1 MVWRLDGRMNVV
13 VHGTRS
19 PTNLEWQRFLI
30 DASSTTTREDARVV
44 VLSRGGGPDGFQREA
59 LSKALGKR
67 RRPVAILTDS
77 VMARAGAA
85 AMRIFNP
92 MMKAFSPADL
102 KGAGEFLGLTVTER
116 ERLAQLLVELEKEL
130 GESMVEPVA

>member
-30 DASSTTTREDARVV
+30 DSSSTTIREDARVV
-44 VLSRGGGPDGFQREA
+44 VLSRGGGPDGYQREA

-77 VMARAGAA
+77 VIARAGAA
-85 AMRIFNP
+85 AMRLFNP
-92 MMKAFSPADL
+92 TMKAFSPADL

-130 GESMVEPVA
+130 GESTVEPVA